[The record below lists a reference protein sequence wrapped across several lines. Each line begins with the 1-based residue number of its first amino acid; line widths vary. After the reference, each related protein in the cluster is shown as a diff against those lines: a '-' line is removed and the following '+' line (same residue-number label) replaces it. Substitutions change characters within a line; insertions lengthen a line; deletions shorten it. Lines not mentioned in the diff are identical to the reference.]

1 MLNEGIKMRKRR
13 HLYRYGAKKYMIR
26 EFEKRYGK
34 RKGKEIYG
42 AVVGKIKRLREAKR
56 RRRR

>member
-1 MLNEGIKMRKRR
+1 MATRMR

>member
-1 MLNEGIKMRKRR
+1 MATRMK
-13 HLYRYGAKKYMIR
+13 HLYRYGAKRDMAK
-26 EFEKRYGK
+26 EFERRYGK

-42 AVVGKIKRLREAKR
+42 AVVGKIKRLRER

>member
-1 MLNEGIKMRKRR
+1 MRWFKMRRMK